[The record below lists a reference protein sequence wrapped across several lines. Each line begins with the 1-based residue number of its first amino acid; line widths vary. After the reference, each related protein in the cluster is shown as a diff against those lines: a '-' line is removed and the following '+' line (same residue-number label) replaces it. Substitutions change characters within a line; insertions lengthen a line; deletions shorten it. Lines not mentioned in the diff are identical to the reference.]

1 MRDIAC
7 AVAAD
12 ESDIWMACRQRALT
26 DDLEDNLVIAA
37 AQRAR
42 ARFLATNDATLLR
55 HAPVTALSAADAL
68 ALISL
73 DGGAADTP

>member
-37 AQRAR
+37 ASGH
-42 ARFLATNDATLLR
+42 ARFLATNDAALLR

-73 DGGAADTP
+73 DGGVADAP